1 MNMMTKHVFPIVILL
16 ACLAP
21 NIGLGGL
28 VGEPAPPLNVS
39 EWIKGKPVEVK
50 AGTNI
55 FVVEIWETKSAN
67 SASIT
72 NLNEIQRR
80 FKTNGV
86 VVVAVSDEPAGKIKE
101 FVQHDGSNI
110 EYAVAADNKRHTSLT
125 YMKPIGQRGIPFV
138 FVVGTNGDMLWH
150 GTPRQKL
157 GEVLAEIT
165 AGRFD
170 EKLAAKRDIDLHQME
185 QYMVLARQ
193 GSDRTGLAGR
203 TLLAARTNDVTQ
215 LCELA
220 LAIATVPRLAIR
232 DLALAGEALDQAEKL
247 APSNAVP
254 VGITRA
260 ILLFESGKRTEGL
273 TLATQLLASA
283 QSPKDKTTIQDSLRV
298 METRKNA
305 EEKKVNQ
312 GPGKTNAPVEKV
324 STSTNALTPPNP

>member
-1 MNMMTKHVFPIVILL
+1 MMTKHVFPIVILL

-170 EKLAAKRDIDLHQME
+170 EKLAAKRDTRPAPDGAV
-185 QYMVLARQ
+185 YGFGA
-193 GSDRTGLAGR
+193 
-203 TLLAARTNDVTQ
+203 
-215 LCELA
+215 
-220 LAIATVPRLAIR
+220 P
-232 DLALAGEALDQAEKL
+232 GE
-247 APSNAVP
+247 
-254 VGITRA
+254 
-260 ILLFESGKRTEGL
+260 
-273 TLATQLLASA
+273 
-283 QSPKDKTTIQDSLRV
+283 
-298 METRKNA
+298 
-305 EEKKVNQ
+305 
-312 GPGKTNAPVEKV
+312 
-324 STSTNALTPPNP
+324 

>member
-1 MNMMTKHVFPIVILL
+1 MTKHVFPIVILL

-125 YMKPIGQRGIPFV
+125 YMKPDRAAGNSICVRG
-138 FVVGTNGDMLWH
+138 GHEWRH
-150 GTPRQKL
+150 A
-157 GEVLAEIT
+157 LARHAPSK
-165 AGRFD
+165 AGR
-170 EKLAAKRDIDLHQME
+170 
-185 QYMVLARQ
+185 
-193 GSDRTGLAGR
+193 GSG
-203 TLLAARTNDVTQ
+203 
-215 LCELA
+215 
-220 LAIATVPRLAIR
+220 
-232 DLALAGEALDQAEKL
+232 
-247 APSNAVP
+247 
-254 VGITRA
+254 
-260 ILLFESGKRTEGL
+260 
-273 TLATQLLASA
+273 
-283 QSPKDKTTIQDSLRV
+283 
-298 METRKNA
+298 
-305 EEKKVNQ
+305 
-312 GPGKTNAPVEKV
+312 
-324 STSTNALTPPNP
+324 